1 MSGTNRGT
9 TNPLSIFLELTKA
22 RITIAVTLTTATGYF
37 LAAGR
42 IEAAIWMPLLAVL
55 LLAGGSSVLNHCQDA
70 RIDARMMRTRNRP
83 IPAGR
88 IDRTTAMFLA
98 GLLILL
104 GFYVLA
110 SVPGDPY
117 MLLLLGAFAV
127 FWYNAVYTYLKR
139 VTAFAVVP
147 GALIGAIPPAIG
159 YVAAGGSPTDPVI
172 LLAGMFFF
180 IWQIPHFWLL
190 LLMCGDQYA
199 EAGLPTLTRVF
210 SRRQLLHITFMWVVA
225 TAVGGLAFPTL
236 AHDIMALP
244 WNLILVCCSCW
255 LVGRTVTMLRPP
267 REKPDGLIFR
277 RAFVQINVY
286 ALIVMIC
293 LTMGALAAGHDR
305 IAITAL

>member
-1 MSGTNRGT
+1 MSDNNQGQ
-9 TNPLSIFLELTKA
+9 TNPLRIFLELTKA

-42 IEAAIWMPLLAVL
+42 IESAIWMPLLGVL

-70 RIDARMMRTRNRP
+70 RIDARMTRTRNRP

-88 IDRTTAMFLA
+88 IERSTALFLA

-104 GFYVLA
+104 GSSVLS

-117 MLLLLGAFAV
+117 MLLLLGVVAV
-127 FWYNAVYTYLKR
+127 FWYNVVYTYLKR

-147 GALIGAIPPAIG
+147 GALIGAIPPVIG
-159 YVAAGGSPTDPVI
+159 YVAAGGGPLDPPI
-172 LLAGMFFF
+172 LLLALFFF
-180 IWQIPHFWLL
+180 LWQIPHFWLL

-210 SRRQLLHITFMWVVA
+210 SRRQLLHITFMWIVA

-236 AHDIMALP
+236 ARDIMAVP
-244 WNLILVCCSCW
+244 WSLALVCGSCW
-255 LVGRTVTMLRPP
+255 LVGRTMTMLRPP

-277 RAFVQINVY
+277 RAFMQINAY
-286 ALIVMIC
+286 ALVVMIC
-293 LTMGALAAGHDR
+293 LTMSALGAGRDQT
-305 IAITAL
+305 AITAL